1 MWNPVPELRNLVTT
15 SLTDLPTA
23 IQSALDRVAWNVVGQ
38 YASEEDRDDAWTSGF
53 GGPPGLGGLAQVVDT
68 PTILWVRN
76 PETRDWMA
84 FEPREERAFGLVTY
98 TWAGG
103 ATQSNVA
110 TVSFGGAFTAE
121 PGPIT
126 YARESNVGST
136 IWYDAFTI
144 AGSKTASQFQ
154 TVCNRNLAAPGGGAT
169 ATLEWRA
176 ERPLA

>member
-1 MWNPVPELRNLVTT
+1 MWSPIPEWRDLVTT
-15 SLTDLPTA
+15 ALTDLPTRVQEA
-23 IQSALDRVAWNVVGQ
+23 IDRMSWNAVGQ
-38 YASEEDRDDAWTSGF
+38 YASEEDRDDAWSGF
-53 GGPPGLGGLAQVVDT
+53 AYPGLGGVAQVVDT
-68 PTILWVRN
+68 PSILYVRN
-76 PETRDWMA
+76 PETHNWMA

-103 ATQSNVA
+103 ATQSAVV

-126 YARESNVGST
+126 YARESNVGSS
-136 IWYDAFTI
+136 IWYDAFTV

-154 TVCNRNLAAPGGGAT
+154 TVCNRNTAAPGGGAT